1 MIHLPTEEYVE
12 VRLPPEEKQKGKVFK
27 NDTYFITWEG
37 NHFDKTKITT
47 NEDESDIIHEK
58 ETIDNGNKDVDK
70 PVTDM
75 RDIDSYKWELKLDK
89 IKREVKY
96 VETNE
101 QAVKWLSGEYNTGF
115 QSHDLRSRIKDKFSQ
130 SEYEKLV
137 NKFNIE

>member
-1 MIHLPTEEYVE
+1 MKSIEDNIVDIYAP
-12 VRLPPEEKQKGKVFK
+12 
-27 NDTYFITWEG
+27 NSDTKRIYGTI
-37 NHFDKTKITT
+37 
-47 NEDESDIIHEK
+47 
-58 ETIDNGNKDVDK
+58 IDNGNKDVDK

-75 RDIDSYKWELKLDK
+75 RDIDSYKWELQLDK